1 MANLLNYLD
10 WRGDISFEEV
20 SFNKIDALVL
30 AQISYILIYDLVSPD
45 FDKSKT
51 LKQLAEDF
59 KADKDFEKRLQ
70 TGYVINKKTPEV
82 LLKAAATKRFANVKI
97 TGLQEIFS
105 KEEVEQF
112 ATMTYL
118 IDDKVIVSFRGTD
131 DTLIGWKEDFNIV
144 WQDQIPA
151 QRDALIYLENV
162 SKAFKGKI
170 SILGHSKGGNLA
182 VYTAVKSSDKI
193 KNRLE
198 TIYNF
203 EGPGFSKEFFQTKE
217 FKKIEN
223 KLINIYPE
231 LSLVGMIFH
240 HPEKYQIVESD
251 GFAVMEHDALTWQ
264 IMGSDFISKPDFK
277 DESKFFHKAFN
288 EWVESLSKEQTK
300 AFVTALWDVIMA
312 TDTENLTDMQKNPLL
327 SGAKMFA
334 CMTSFDKNTKTE
346 VKKIMDLLRTIV
358 FKGTSLGKAFILKA
372 AKA

>member
-112 ATMTYL
+112 AAMTYL

-277 DESKFFHKAFN
+277 AESR
-288 EWVESLSKEQTK
+288 QR
-300 AFVTALWDVIMA
+300 
-312 TDTENLTDMQKNPLL
+312 LL
-327 SGAKMFA
+327 
-334 CMTSFDKNTKTE
+334 
-346 VKKIMDLLRTIV
+346 LLP
-358 FKGTSLGKAFILKA
+358 FGT
-372 AKA
+372 